1 MNTVPGP
8 TGVCAG
14 QPAARGGGKVA
25 AGAGAGLQLRHLSGG
40 RPQDQGANLLTQ
52 VSLSTTAV
60 NKALRSLKVY
70 YHREGPF

>member
-1 MNTVPGP
+1 MPGP
-8 TGVCAG
+8 PGIVSG
-14 QPAARGGGKVA
+14 QSAARGGGEVA

-40 RPQDQGANLLTQ
+40 CPQDQGANLLTQ

-60 NKALRSLKVY
+60 NKALRSLRVY